1 MIMKKKIMYISCMAL
16 SLGLISC
23 NDDFLE
29 VYPRDTQTE
38 VTAFVTAE
46 NFETYAWGLY
56 SIFGGYNDDTLG
68 ADKDGGNLT
77 GNTAGSESAWAMNR
91 YKVPASEGDWDFSF
105 IRKCNL
111 MLDHIDAAQMSD
123 VDKKHWRAVGLFF
136 RSHRYFQLLQKFGDV
151 PWIEHVLATDSEELY
166 FPRNPR
172 DEVAANILRDLKQA
186 AADIR
191 ETGNG
196 TNTVNRDV
204 VNTFLSRFA
213 LFEGTWRKYH
223 GLQDADTYLREA
235 ADAAWAVINTG
246 KYSVNPS
253 YDALF
258 NSEDLTGAA
267 SIILFRQYTAGELGH
282 NYTRRIR
289 TGELTFE
296 GTKDLVDSYLCSD
309 GRPISTSAVFEDTP
323 DDTGKDKYREY
334 DRFRNRDRRLYLTI
348 CPPYNTA
355 TTGGS
360 VTDPVFTDDP
370 RDNEYIDIMN
380 DPANASW
387 TGTKQLP
394 HTNFKG
400 FVCHRQPNLLNTA
413 DGRNTAWGKSNMGYF
428 MWKYYNTTTPAL
440 TANSDNTTDAPV
452 FRYEEVLLNY
462 AEAKCELGEFD
473 QTVADQTVNLMRVRP
488 SCNVAPMNVAEIK
501 AAGRGWDPALDAGGY
516 YDRAGDPVLWEIR
529 RERRVEFVGEGF
541 AFRDIRRWK
550 IADLVLNKRPQGA
563 WIDRT
568 DYGNSAT
575 IKLQDIDGN
584 DLPSTE
590 RYGYGAFFGKPAGW
604 PDDHYYLYPLP
615 LDNLALNDAL
625 TQNPGWTSTGGDTA
639 E

>member
-1 MIMKKKIMYISCMAL
+1 MSCVAL
-16 SLGLISC
+16 SFGLVSC

-166 FPRNPR
+166 FPRNHR

-289 TGELTFE
+289 TGQ
-296 GTKDLVDSYLCSD
+296 
-309 GRPISTSAVFEDTP
+309 ST
-323 DDTGKDKYREY
+323 
-334 DRFRNRDRRLYLTI
+334 
-348 CPPYNTA
+348 
-355 TTGGS
+355 
-360 VTDPVFTDDP
+360 
-370 RDNEYIDIMN
+370 
-380 DPANASW
+380 
-387 TGTKQLP
+387 
-394 HTNFKG
+394 
-400 FVCHRQPNLLNTA
+400 
-413 DGRNTAWGKSNMGYF
+413 
-428 MWKYYNTTTPAL
+428 
-440 TANSDNTTDAPV
+440 
-452 FRYEEVLLNY
+452 
-462 AEAKCELGEFD
+462 
-473 QTVADQTVNLMRVRP
+473 
-488 SCNVAPMNVAEIK
+488 
-501 AAGRGWDPALDAGGY
+501 
-516 YDRAGDPVLWEIR
+516 
-529 RERRVEFVGEGF
+529 
-541 AFRDIRRWK
+541 
-550 IADLVLNKRPQGA
+550 
-563 WIDRT
+563 
-568 DYGNSAT
+568 
-575 IKLQDIDGN
+575 
-584 DLPSTE
+584 
-590 RYGYGAFFGKPAGW
+590 
-604 PDDHYYLYPLP
+604 
-615 LDNLALNDAL
+615 
-625 TQNPGWTSTGGDTA
+625 
-639 E
+639 

>member
-1 MIMKKKIMYISCMAL
+1 MAL
-16 SLGLISC
+16 SFGLVSC

-267 SIILFRQYTAGELGH
+267 SIILFRQYTGGELGH

-296 GTKDLVDSYLCSD
+296 ATKDLVDSYLCSD
-309 GRPISTSAVFEDTP
+309 GKPISTSDVFEDAP
-323 DDTGKDKYREY
+323 GEEGKDRLREY
-334 DRFRNRDRRLYLTI
+334 DRFRNRDRRLYVTI
-348 CPPYNTA
+348 VPPYNENM
-355 TTGGS
+355 S
-360 VTDPVFTDDP
+360 DSKDSEYKVMLDDA
-370 RDNEYIDIMN
+370 D
-380 DPANASW
+380 NASW
-387 TGTKQLP
+387 TGTKRLP
-394 HTNFKG
+394 MTNFKG
-400 FVCHRQPNLLNTA
+400 QVCNSQPNLMESSNFT
-413 DGRNTAWGKSNMGYF
+413 NWGKTHMGF
-428 MWKYYNTTTPAL
+428 CMWKYYNTTTPST
-440 TANSDNTTDAPV
+440 TANSDNTTDAPI

-462 AEAKCELGEFD
+462 AEAMCELGKFD
-473 QTVADQTVNLMRVRP
+473 QAVADRTINLMRRRP
-488 SCNVAPMNVAEIK
+488 SCNVADMDVDAIT
-501 AAGRGWDPALDAGGY
+501 AAGRSWDPALETGGY
-516 YDRAGDPVLWEIR
+516 YNRAADPVLWEIR
-529 RERRVEFVGEGF
+529 RERRLEFVGEGF

-563 WIDRT
+563 WIDRNV
-568 DYGNSAT
+568 YGGNLT
-575 IKLQDIDGN
+575 LQDIDGN
-584 DLPSTE
+584 TLPADAQ
-590 RYGYGAFFGKPAGW
+590 YGYGAYFGKPSGW
-604 PDDHYYLYPLP
+604 LEHYYLYPLP
-615 LDNLALNDAL
+615 LNNLVLNEALE
-625 TQNPGWTSTGGDTA
+625 QNPGWDKTGGT
-639 E
+639 EE